1 MEINITKEISSR
13 LKTFDYL
20 AKDSDYIS
28 VTEWSNGEGWTIN
41 LKDKLFDLT
50 IGELE
55 AINYLTKSLEY
66 DKKV

>member
-28 VTEWSNGEGWTIN
+28 VTEWSNGEG
-41 LKDKLFDLT
+41 
-50 IGELE
+50 
-55 AINYLTKSLEY
+55 
-66 DKKV
+66 